1 MALITQDVH
10 IRYLSR
16 RHWLLAGL
24 TGLPFTA
31 LQAQSQAASPPT
43 NDWPT
48 GSASSQGLPD
58 APVAEVL
65 AAGESVRGLRSLLLV
80 RRGVLVAERYY
91 RGALADDLQPI
102 NSVTKSVSSLLV
114 GLSLHSGKLPSLE
127 RTVGQCLPE
136 AVAAQPRAPVNQVT
150 LAQILTG
157 MAGLQYDYRFQYQA
171 LAGAADPVAFAQG
184 LTASAAGGWV
194 YNDATVGLLSPILA
208 RIHGQNLDALA
219 TEGLWAPL
227 GIGRVE
233 WPRDRSGLP
242 TAYAGLRMRPRDALK
257 LAWLMANAGR
267 WGEAQVVPAA
277 WVQESQRSLATP
289 DWGVAPVEKTGYGY
303 LWFTGRMH
311 GHAVVWGWGYGAQLA
326 LAVPSLQLAVVTTA
340 VAPPPQAL
348 PAQNHAVMG
357 LVGRL
362 VAIAAAA

>member
-1 MALITQDVH
+1 MIHRA
-10 IRYLSR
+10 R
-16 RHWLLAGL
+16 RHLVLAGL
-24 TGLPFTA
+24 AGWYGAGIGASLAQPLP
-31 LQAQSQAASPPT
+31 ASAE
-43 NDWPT
+43 WPMD
-48 GSASSQGLPD
+48 SPASQGLPE

-65 AAGESVRGLRSLLLV
+65 AAGESVRALRSLLLV

-91 RGALADDLQPI
+91 RGALVDDLQPI
-102 NSVTKSVSSLLV
+102 HSVTKSVTSLLV
-114 GLSLHSGKLPSLE
+114 GLSLHSGKLGSLE
-127 RTVGQCLPE
+127 RTVAQCLPE
-136 AVAAQPRAPVNQVT
+136 AAAAQPRAPVNKVT

-157 MAGLQYDYRFQYQA
+157 TAGLQYDYRFQYQA
-171 LAGAADPVAFAQG
+171 LAAAADPVAFAQG

-208 RIHGQNLDALA
+208 RIHGQSLDALA

-242 TAYAGLRMRPRDALK
+242 TAYAGLRMRPRDTLK
-257 LAWLMANAGR
+257 LAWLMANSGR

-277 WVQESQRSLATP
+277 WVQDSQRSQATP

-340 VAPPPQAL
+340 IAPPPQAL